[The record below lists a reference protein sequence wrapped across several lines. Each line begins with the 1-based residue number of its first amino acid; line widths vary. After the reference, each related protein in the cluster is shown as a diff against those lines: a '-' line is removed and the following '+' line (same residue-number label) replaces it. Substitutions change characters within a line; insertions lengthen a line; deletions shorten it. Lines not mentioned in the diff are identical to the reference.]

1 MLAFQLIV
9 ALKRTHKPRSKL
21 VAEHCHALEQLLP
34 HFASG
39 SCRIVTESDEFV
51 YLLAKLSTR
60 IKLHNVP
67 VSFTA
72 AISLLE
78 QPGAS
83 FSIKIYPS
91 EVLCGFI
98 TVLYQHTQ
106 QTSMFL
112 LSLKTLPA
120 DLQSS
125 VKVLA
130 VLAWLRFAAVL

>member
-21 VAEHCHALEQLLP
+21 VAEHCHALEQLLL

-51 YLLAKLSTR
+51 YLLAKLSAR

-67 VSFTA
+67 VSFTT

-83 FSIKIYPS
+83 FFHQDISFRSLMWLHQYPACGYPCPS
-91 EVLCGFI
+91 DTGRKQAFLKPLCS
-98 TVLYQHTQ
+98 Y
-106 QTSMFL
+106 FL
-112 LSLKTLPA
+112 LKRSLLICNH
-120 DLQSS
+120 L
-125 VKVLA
+125 
-130 VLAWLRFAAVL
+130 

>member
-51 YLLAKLSTR
+51 YLLAKLSAR

-83 FSIKIYPS
+83 FFHQDMSFRS
-91 EVLCGFI
+91 LMWLDH
-98 TVLYQHTQ
+98 VLYQHTQ
-106 QTSMFL
+106 QTTMFL
-112 LSLKTLPA
+112 LSL
-120 DLQSS
+120 
-125 VKVLA
+125 
-130 VLAWLRFAAVL
+130 

>member
-21 VAEHCHALEQLLP
+21 VAEYCHALEQLLP

-51 YLLAKLSTR
+51 YLLAKLSAR

-67 VSFTA
+67 VNFTA

-83 FSIKIYPS
+83 FFHQDMSFRS
-91 EVLCGFI
+91 LMWLHHSVVS
-98 TVLYQHTQ
+98 THSTNLYVPT
-106 QTSMFL
+106 FFENA
-112 LSLKTLPA
+112 PC
-120 DLQSS
+120 
-125 VKVLA
+125 
-130 VLAWLRFAAVL
+130 